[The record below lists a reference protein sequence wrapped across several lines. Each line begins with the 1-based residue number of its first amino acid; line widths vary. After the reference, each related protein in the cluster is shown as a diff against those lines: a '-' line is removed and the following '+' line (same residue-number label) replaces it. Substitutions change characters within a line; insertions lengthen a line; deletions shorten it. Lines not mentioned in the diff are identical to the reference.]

1 MMKMVQKRLWIIL
14 LCHVLLSSGCASTG
28 GSTTYKNTLMNFGS
42 VQSVA
47 VLPFKNL
54 TTDNDAA
61 ERTRDTF
68 MGMLLATEAMYVVP
82 PGEVERGIERAG
94 LRDSTAPT
102 TEKIKTLG
110 QVLQVEAVITGVLR
124 EYGAVRSGQT
134 QANLISVSVQML
146 EAETGN
152 VVWSADSTKGG
163 IGIGDRLLGGGG
175 SPMNQ
180 VTKEAINDLLDQLF
194 E

>member
-1 MMKMVQKRLWIIL
+1 MMKMVQKQLWIIL
-14 LCHVLLSSGCASTG
+14 LCHIVLSSGCASTG
-28 GSTTYKNTLMNFGS
+28 GSNTYKNALMNFSS

-94 LRDSTAPT
+94 LRDPTKPT
-102 TEKIKTLG
+102 TEKVKTLG
-110 QVLQVEAVITGVLR
+110 QILQVEVIITGVLR
-124 EYGAVRSGQT
+124 EYGVVRSGQT

-146 EAETGN
+146 EVETGN
-152 VVWSADSTKGG
+152 VVWSADATKGG

-175 SPMNQ
+175 APMNR